1 MEVRA
6 ITPAD
11 AETIASW
18 RYPGEYATYDLSGPA
33 ELSDDP
39 WAVDDAGELVGYC
52 CFGAPARVLSA
63 DPREGTLDVGYGL
76 APELMGQGRGGA
88 FVGAVLRFAT
98 ASFDPEL
105 FRLYVLEWNERSL
118 RVAEAAGFRRE
129 SVLENDQGRFR
140 VLSRPS
146 WRAQAE

>member
-1 MEVRA
+1 
-6 ITPAD
+6 
-11 AETIASW
+11 
-18 RYPGEYATYDLSGPA
+18 
-33 ELSDDP
+33 
-39 WAVDDAGELVGYC
+39 
-52 CFGAPARVLSA
+52 
-63 DPREGTLDVGYGL
+63 
-76 APELMGQGRGGA
+76 MGQGRGGA